1 MVHHEQQVRDSKDT
15 SGRSGLG
22 PGARLRYH
30 LTSLFALVML
40 GRDSNN
46 VRHVFSIG
54 NAQDQLAEAARKRG
68 RYRDPFADPELE
80 RLWQETYCP
89 QKYDIDDLLCLPP
102 DTLGG
107 TYARHMKA
115 CGLRPDFY
123 DDVRPRH
130 KLHYLRLRLRQT
142 HDIWHTLT
150 GYGTDPVGELGLQ
163 GFYFGQVTN
172 GQSALI
178 LAGGLIRCLLTGS
191 YYLLENY
198 VNVFTEGYRHGRDA
212 RSLLPVKWELLW
224 SEPLQDV
231 RGRYG
236 IAMTGWQPTA

>member
-1 MVHHEQQVRDSKDT
+1 MNRVSK
-15 SGRSGLG
+15 
-22 PGARLRYH
+22 LRQH
-30 LTSLFALVML
+30 LASFYALLML

-54 NAQDQLAEAARKRG
+54 NAQDLLAEDARQRG

-80 RLWQETYCP
+80 RMWQETYCP
-89 QKYDIDDLLCLPP
+89 RKYDLDDLLRLPE

-107 TYARHMKA
+107 TYARHMKTR
-115 CGLRPDFY
+115 GLRPDFY
-123 DDVRPRH
+123 DDVKPRH

-150 GYGTDPVGELGLQ
+150 GYDTDPVGELGLQ

-178 LAGGLIRCLLTGS
+178 FAGGVIRCLLSGS
-191 YYLLENY
+191 YDLLEDY
-198 VNVFTEGYRHGRDA
+198 IRVFTEGYQHGRRA
-212 RSLLPVKWELLW
+212 RSLLPVKWEALW
-224 SEPLQDV
+224 SEPLVDV
-231 RGRYG
+231 RQRYA
-236 IAMTGWQPTA
+236 IAVTSWKPPV